1 MSASIN
7 QQLSLFGGSDEAELY
22 HSADS
27 RSYVA
32 ICTQDSAGKFHQW
45 CVKPGALAGHLAFL
59 EPADDMNV
67 WISQGEFSRPNRRIV
82 NLTRMGV
89 CFLDLDTYKCAAK
102 AWTREQVLAKIQSLC
117 AAAGIPPPSLV
128 IFSGQGYQIKWLL
141 SSYLPREALVRW
153 NVVQEQLVKLFEP
166 LGADPAAKDAAR
178 ILRLV
183 GTTNLKSGKRVEVV
197 YAQSSPQG
205 SPAAVDFELL
215 AKLLLPLDRQRK
227 SAKSTSAKA
236 TDNTPFELV
245 PNDAAG
251 RKNSLLKGINTRV
264 LAWDRLHDLRK
275 LAELRGGI
283 GEGMRNTYL
292 LVVACQM
299 ALSGLIYPQNF
310 RSEVRALQSE
320 ISNDPKWLRDREL
333 LGSLQ
338 ARVDA
343 HYKREKIEYNGRELT
358 PIYTYRTST
367 IISLLAITP
376 DEQTQLK
383 TLISAG
389 LATERNTVR
398 ERTKRRAAG
407 VVERAEYLDKRKQ
420 AAAERQA
427 QILALHSQGLT
438 ALQIAAHLEITKRAV
453 NMAIASK

>member
-1 MSASIN
+1 MSAAIN
-7 QQLSLFGGSDEAELY
+7 QQLSLFGGVDEAELY
-22 HSADS
+22 HTAES

-32 ICTQDSAGKFHQW
+32 ICTQNIDGKFHQW
-45 CVKPGALAGHLAFL
+45 CVKPDMLSAHLALL
-59 EPADDMNV
+59 EPASDMNV

-89 CFLDLDTYKCAAK
+89 CFLDLDTYKRTDTK
-102 AWTREQVLAKIQSLC
+102 SLTRDQVLAKIQSLC
-117 AAAGIPPPSLV
+117 ASAGIPPPSLV

-141 SSYLPREALVRW
+141 SCYLPREALVRW

-166 LGADPAAKDAAR
+166 LGADPGAKDAAR

-197 YAQSSPQG
+197 YAQPSPQG
-205 SPAAVDFELL
+205 GTVAVDFELL
-215 AKLLLPLDRQRK
+215 ARLLLPLDRQRK
-227 SAKSTSAKA
+227 SSKPTA
-236 TDNTPFELV
+236 TKTAGDTPFELV
-245 PNDAAG
+245 PNEATG

-310 RSEVRALQSE
+310 RSEVRALQAE
-320 ISNDPKWLRDREL
+320 ISNDPKWLKDRDL

-358 PIYTYRTST
+358 PIYTYRTAT
-367 IISLLAITP
+367 IISLLAITQ
-376 DEQTQLK
+376 DEQQQLK

-398 ERTKRRAAG
+398 ERAKRRAAG
-407 VVERAEYLDKRKQ
+407 VQERSEYLSKAQERK
-420 AAAERQA
+420 ARILELSRTLTAA
-427 QILALHSQGLT
+427 QIAEQLGVSLKT
-438 ALQIAAHLEITKRAV
+438 VNRA
-453 NMAIASK
+453 ISGT

>member
-1 MSASIN
+1 MSAAIN
-7 QQLSLFGGSDEAELY
+7 QQLSLFGGVDEAELY
-22 HSADS
+22 HTAES

-32 ICTQDSAGKFHQW
+32 ICTQNSDGKFHQW
-45 CVKPGALAGHLAFL
+45 CVKPHMLSAHLALL
-59 EPADDMNV
+59 EPASDMNV

-89 CFLDLDTYKCAAK
+89 CFLDLDTYKRADTKSMTCD
-102 AWTREQVLAKIQSLC
+102 QVLAKIQSLC

-205 SPAAVDFELL
+205 GTVAVDFELL
-215 AKLLLPLDRQRK
+215 ARLLLPLDRQRK
-227 SAKSTSAKA
+227 SAKPTGSKA
-236 TDNTPFELV
+236 ADNTPFALV
-245 PNDAAG
+245 PNEAAV

-310 RSEVRALQSE
+310 RSEVRALQAE
-320 ISNDPKWLRDREL
+320 ISSDPKWLRDREL

-358 PIYTYRTST
+358 PVYTYRTST
-367 IISLLAITP
+367 IISLLAITH
-376 DEQTQLK
+376 DEQKQLK
-383 TLISAG
+383 TLISSD

-398 ERTKRRAAG
+398 ERNKRRAAG
-407 VVERAEYLDKRKQ
+407 VVERAEYLEKHKQ
-420 AAAERQA
+420 TAAERRE
-427 QILALHSQGLT
+427 QILAMHAQGLT
-438 ALQIAAHLEITKRAV
+438 SLQIAAHLDISKKTVERAL
-453 NMAIASK
+453 K

>member
-1 MSASIN
+1 MSAAIN
-7 QQLSLFGGSDEAELY
+7 QQLSLFGGSEEAKLY
-22 HSADS
+22 HAADS

-102 AWTREQVLAKIQSLC
+102 SWTREQVLAKIQSLC

-197 YAQSSPQG
+197 YAQSSPHG

-227 SAKSTSAKA
+227 SAKSTNAKA

-245 PNDAAG
+245 PNDSAG

-264 LAWDRLHDLRK
+264 LAWDRLHDLRR

-310 RSEVRALQSE
+310 RSEVRALQAE
-320 ISNDPKWLRDREL
+320 ISNDPKWLKDREL

-367 IISLLAITP
+367 IISLLAITRP
-376 DEQTQLK
+376 EQEQLK
-383 TLISAG
+383 TLISSD
-389 LATERNTVR
+389 LATERNTLR
-398 ERTKRRAAG
+398 ERNKRRAAG
-407 VVERAEYLDKRKQ
+407 VLERAEYLEKHKQ
-420 AAAERQA
+420 TAAERRA
-427 QILALHSQGLT
+427 QILAMHAQGLT
-438 ALQIAAHLEITKRAV
+438 ALQIAAHLDISKKTVERAL
-453 NMAIASK
+453 K